1 LLFRLKK
8 GDSLLVLYQLSHMDP
23 EIYEEPTK
31 FKYDRFLNEDGTEK
45 SDFFKNGELVRYYLQ
60 PFGGGLT

>member
-1 LLFRLKK
+1 
-8 GDSLLVLYQLSHMDP
+8 MDP